1 MKFFVCSPTGDYIFH
16 GTALSE
22 QAVGIILLIMSL
34 TLLVTCLVFMV
45 KVLKALLH
53 GSMAGVI
60 MKTVNADF
68 PGRLACLTGI
78 LHLVHRCVDGS
89 LSYEPQ
95 P

>member
-53 GSMAGVI
+53 GAMAGVI

-68 PGRLACLTGI
+68 PGKLACLTGTYASMCGCESVI
-78 LHLVHRCVDGS
+78 RAPTLI
-89 LSYEPQ
+89 
-95 P
+95 